1 MPRRWRHFLRP
12 NGTPKLGVSAIA
24 FVLSSLIVYITLLSP
39 RGSFLRLSD
48 WQAPSYFDP
57 NSGELADS
65 RETPLLHTRPASL
78 LPEPTPVLD
87 EPPAS
92 SPSPSPVSDVLTLE
106 QIRDVVDSTRGF
118 FSRDYSLGLGW
129 NNVRATLLD

>member
-1 MPRRWRHFLRP
+1 MYI
-12 NGTPKLGVSAIA
+12 T
-24 FVLSSLIVYITLLSP
+24 VLSP
-39 RGSFLRLSD
+39 HGSFLRLSD

-57 NSGELADS
+57 NSGELVDPRGTS
-65 RETPLLHTRPASL
+65 LFHTRPASL

-92 SPSPSPVSDVLTLE
+92 SPSPSPVSDILTLE
-106 QIRDVVDSTRGF
+106 QIRDVMDSTRGF

-129 NNVRATLLD
+129 NNVSDSLKLSISLKTIL